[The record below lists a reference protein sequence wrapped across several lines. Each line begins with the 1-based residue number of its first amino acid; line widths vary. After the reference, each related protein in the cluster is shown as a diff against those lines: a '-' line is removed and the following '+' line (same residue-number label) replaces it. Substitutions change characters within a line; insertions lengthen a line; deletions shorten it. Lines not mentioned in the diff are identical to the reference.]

1 MRKIGWG
8 GGSLSSTQ
16 RDLVPEHCIISQG
29 PAAIARLAELGLTAT
44 CSGGPASRQVTADGA
59 RRSPPQ
65 YPRNYASIVAW
76 AETLAELRQLLI
88 RLQVGWQI
96 NNFAN
101 YETVFL
107 PERRVSIA
115 VAGGNKAT
123 GQDGVGPLKLAR
135 KRGPMTTD
143 RVKKN
148 AVNGQLAFSLG
159 ERFEPKAKA
168 KKNEPADIGCLTWF
182 LVIYAATDEIRLEL
196 ALPFSV
202 GSDGLVSGWIERIL
216 LPPTSDLRRHFASR
230 PPHQDDDDD
239 NPLVTRN

>member
-1 MRKIGWG
+1 M
-8 GGSLSSTQ
+8 SSTQ

-29 PAAIARLAELGLTAT
+29 PAAIARLAELGLTADLL
-44 CSGGPASRQVTADGA
+44 GASVETGDSRRRQKV
-59 RRSPPQ
+59 SPQ

-216 LPPTSDLRRHFASR
+216 LPPLPISGAILPVD
-230 PPHQDDDDD
+230 PHQDDDDD